1 LRHPVRSCETNFV
14 NGEKVY
20 YKRAADN
27 KWRGPAKVIGHLS
40 TKVFVVH
47 GSRVL
52 RCSSSRVIP
61 VNSTHTKGVSKDD
74 ISLEEDQTNSSDD
87 ELSIVALTPLAENS
101 DNSDDETQVENIS
114 TQRIENEPGELRRSV
129 RNRRAPARYIPE
141 EGAWEPETQEAN
153 VVFIPVS
160 RHGEPEVIAAKEAE
174 LENWK
179 ATEAVDTV
187 DDTGQKLISTRWV
200 VTEKEFAPG
209 QFKPKAR
216 LVVRG
221 FEETNEVQVDAP
233 TASKA
238 ALRTVLA
245 IAANKQWGLEHVDVK
260 AAFLQGR
267 KIERNVYVKP
277 PEEAATDG
285 KVWRL
290 RKAAYGLVDA
300 ARNWYLSVKG
310 ILLQLGCVQSNLDK
324 AVFRYYDKGELLGAI
339 VLKER
344 VKT

>member
-1 LRHPVRSCETNFV
+1 MRHAVSAKNSLQNYNGFAPIQFVTGALPNLPSVLVNGLPALEEAEGDRTKTQLERMYSARRAFVKAESSEKIKRALRHLVRSCETNFV

-61 VNSTHTKGVSKDD
+61 VNSTHTKGITKDD

-87 ELSIVALTPLAENS
+87 ELSIVALTPLAENG
-101 DNSDDETQVENIS
+101 DNSDDETQVENNS
-114 TQRIENEPGELRRSV
+114 TQQNENEPEELRRSV
-129 RNRRAPARYIPE
+129 RNRQAPARYIPE
-141 EGAWEPETQEAN
+141 KGAWETETQEAN
-153 VVFIPVS
+153 IVFIPVS

-200 VTEKEFAPG
+200 VTEKEIAPG
-209 QFKPKAR
+209 QFKPKAK

-238 ALRTVLA
+238 ALRT
-245 IAANKQWGLEHVDVK
+245 H
-260 AAFLQGR
+260 
-267 KIERNVYVKP
+267 
-277 PEEAATDG
+277 
-285 KVWRL
+285 
-290 RKAAYGLVDA
+290 
-300 ARNWYLSVKG
+300 
-310 ILLQLGCVQSNLDK
+310 
-324 AVFRYYDKGELLGAI
+324 
-339 VLKER
+339 
-344 VKT
+344 